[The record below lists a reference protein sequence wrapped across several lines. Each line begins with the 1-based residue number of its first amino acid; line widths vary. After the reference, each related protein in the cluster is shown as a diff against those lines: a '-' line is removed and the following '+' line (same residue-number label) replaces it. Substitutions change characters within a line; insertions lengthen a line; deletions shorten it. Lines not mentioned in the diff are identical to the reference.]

1 MFEVI
6 NVRYKS
12 GMLTYD
18 GAWEVYNR
26 EKLSAGGDNLRL
38 SGLQALG
45 YARIRK
51 LDSDYGRTNRQRR
64 VLSAAVA
71 ALKGSL
77 TNPAA
82 LIHVAAG
89 AISMLDTNMN
99 AAELLS
105 LGEKALLA
113 GTLDQTRLPKN
124 GTYTDNGGMFY
135 NVDYAANH
143 DAFVAFVYGG

>member
-1 MFEVI
+1 MI
-6 NVRYKS
+6 
-12 GMLTYD
+12 
-18 GAWEVYNR
+18 
-26 EKLSAGGDNLRL
+26 
-38 SGLQALG
+38 
-45 YARIRK
+45 
-51 LDSDYGRTNRQRR
+51 
-64 VLSAAVA
+64 SAAVA